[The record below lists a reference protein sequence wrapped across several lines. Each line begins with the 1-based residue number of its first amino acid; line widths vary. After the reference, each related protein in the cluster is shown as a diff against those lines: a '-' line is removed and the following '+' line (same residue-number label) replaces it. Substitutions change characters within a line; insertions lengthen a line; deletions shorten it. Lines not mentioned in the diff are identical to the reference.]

1 VQPPND
7 GTVQADNEADQ
18 AVQAANDGSVQPTI
32 DATVRANILSTTPK
46 RLTRRYYN
54 SFMKSIIILWL
65 QLSITIHF
73 SSSRLAVPLG
83 EGSETLLNHTSPNK
97 KATSS
102 PKPRKKATKSPKKGI
117 AKKLIPKKPK
127 GEPS

>member
-1 VQPPND
+1 MQPPND

-32 DATVRANILSTTPK
+32 DATVRANILSTTPE
-46 RLTRRYYN
+46 RLTRRHYD
-54 SFMKSIIILWL
+54 SFMKSVIILWL
-65 QLSITIHF
+65 QLSITIHS
-73 SSSRLAVPLG
+73 SSSRLAVLLG

-117 AKKLIPKKPK
+117 AKKLIPRKPK
-127 GEPS
+127 AN